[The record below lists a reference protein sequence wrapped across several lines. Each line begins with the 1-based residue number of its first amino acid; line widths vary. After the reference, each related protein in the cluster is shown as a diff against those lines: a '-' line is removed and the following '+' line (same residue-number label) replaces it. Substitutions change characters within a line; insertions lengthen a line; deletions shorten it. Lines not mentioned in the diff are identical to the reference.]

1 MARTV
6 RNAKIDSR
14 SSRAK
19 LSERREPYWTAI
31 SRGCA
36 IGYRRGV
43 KGGSWIARFRD
54 EAGRQHYE
62 ALGAADDARDPD
74 GLSVFSFA
82 QAQDRAR
89 AFFVRT
95 ARELT
100 GDLAPND
107 GSYTVGM
114 AIEDYLIAREKRGS
128 KGVRADRYAAEAR
141 IIPEIGNVEVVRIT
155 SKRIRDWHQTTASSP
170 KLLRTKKNAVTRATK
185 EVGAEDPD
193 AIRSRRSTANRLLT
207 ILKAA
212 LNHAFHEGRAAA
224 DEAWR
229 KVKPY
234 REVDAPLV
242 RFLSTPECARLV
254 NACSPIFRDLV
265 RGALLTGCRYSELT
279 RMRAVDFN
287 PRASALT
294 VRFSKAG
301 KARHIALNDE
311 GQRLFASLAVGK
323 AAADLIFR
331 RADGKAWGQSHQQR
345 LLVEASKAAKL
356 EPPASFHILRHTY
369 ASALAMNGVPMGVIA
384 AQLGHSD
391 TRMTEKHYAHLTPSY
406 VTDTVRAMLPAFGII
421 QESNVVSM
429 NPETN

>member
-36 IGYRRGV
+36 MGYRRGG

-89 AFFVRT
+89 TFFVRT
-95 ARELT
+95 AREMA
-100 GDLAPND
+100 GDLAPNE

-114 AIEDYLIAREKRGS
+114 VIEDYLTTREKRGS

-141 IIPEIGNVEVVRIT
+141 IVSDIGHIDVAKIT
-155 SKRIRDWHQTTASSP
+155 ARHIREWHQTVASSP
-170 KLLRTKKNAVTRATK
+170 KLLRTKKTAAKRATVAVDNK
-185 EVGAEDPD
+185 DPE
-193 AIRSRRSTANRLLT
+193 AVRARRSTANRLLT
-207 ILKAA
+207 VLKAA
-212 LNHAFHEGRAAA
+212 LNHAFHEGRAVA

-234 REVDAPLV
+234 RGADSPVV
-242 RFLSTPECARLV
+242 RFLSAPECVRLV
-254 NACSPIFRDLV
+254 NACSPTFRDLV

-279 RMRAVDFN
+279 RLRASDFN
-287 PRASALT
+287 SRARALT
-294 VRFSKAG
+294 VCLSKSG
-301 KARHIALNDE
+301 KARHVALNDE
-311 GQRLFASLAVGK
+311 GQKLFASLTAGRRPE
-323 AAADLIFR
+323 DLIFCR
-331 RADGKAWGQSHQQR
+331 VHGKTWGQSHQQR
-345 LLVEASKAAKL
+345 PLVEASKAAKL
-356 EPPASFHILRHTY
+356 EPPVSFHILRHTY
-369 ASALAMNGVPMGVIA
+369 ASALAMKGVPMGVIA
-384 AQLGHSD
+384 TQLGLSD
-391 TRMTEKHYAHLTPSY
+391 TRMTERHYAHLAPSY

-421 QESNVVSM
+421 EESNVVPM